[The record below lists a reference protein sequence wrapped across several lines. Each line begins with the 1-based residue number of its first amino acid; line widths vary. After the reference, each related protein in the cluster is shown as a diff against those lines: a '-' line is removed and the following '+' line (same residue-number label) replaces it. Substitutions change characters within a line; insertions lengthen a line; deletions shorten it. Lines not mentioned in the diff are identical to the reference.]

1 MISKTARWIYFLFF
15 SKVPC
20 QNIRTSTEGF
30 SPKNFGSF
38 KKCEKLGFL
47 AILAIFGG
55 SHIIFW
61 KTALTIF
68 LIFGTRYRPHP
79 KAGHG
84 RRPMPRG
91 KIIGAS
97 RAKKRPSE
105 KWKFENPLWHSHF
118 WRFGMFYDNFSQKSD
133 SFGIRWFNQPSIF
146 ESNVLM
152 LEVSGCHYDRNVAL

>member
-1 MISKTARWIYFLFF
+1 MIFISSGIAYYTRFQVYALFLNQIQWSSYMGQQPGFVFSGEPCCIIFFNSHLLRGELGLEMISKTARWIYFLFF

-68 LIFGTRYRPHP
+68 LIFG
-79 KAGHG
+79 KKLLLDK
-84 RRPMPRG
+84 G
-91 KIIGAS
+91 K
-97 RAKKRPSE
+97 KVTEP
-105 KWKFENPLWHSHF
+105 
-118 WRFGMFYDNFSQKSD
+118 DFS
-133 SFGIRWFNQPSIF
+133 
-146 ESNVLM
+146 
-152 LEVSGCHYDRNVAL
+152 

>member
-1 MISKTARWIYFLFF
+1 MILTMFATSIKFVNLANMIFLRFLRFLRFLYFIRISGGENSPTGRYSSHLLRGELGLEMISKTARWIYFLFF

-55 SHIIFW
+55 THIIFW

-68 LIFGTRYRPHP
+68 LIFG
-79 KAGHG
+79 KKLLLDK
-84 RRPMPRG
+84 G
-91 KIIGAS
+91 K
-97 RAKKRPSE
+97 KVTEP
-105 KWKFENPLWHSHF
+105 
-118 WRFGMFYDNFSQKSD
+118 DFS
-133 SFGIRWFNQPSIF
+133 
-146 ESNVLM
+146 
-152 LEVSGCHYDRNVAL
+152 